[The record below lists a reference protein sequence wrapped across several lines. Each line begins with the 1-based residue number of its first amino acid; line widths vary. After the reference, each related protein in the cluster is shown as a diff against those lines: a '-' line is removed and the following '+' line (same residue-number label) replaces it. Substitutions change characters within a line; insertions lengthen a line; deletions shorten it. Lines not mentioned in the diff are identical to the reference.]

1 MKNLLFFSITL
12 LLAFSVSTATNRFM
26 AAQDPVP
33 SGDERTV
40 RPQRDQ
46 FADFD
51 IRADVE
57 RSLERADRIA
67 VRRERSVSFDGRGA
81 RLFRERPGTTVR
93 WSSLSQGP
101 SRLSNIA
108 RGLSEPSAGRPDL
121 IARGFL
127 RENRDLFRL
136 DDSEISG
143 LVIAGYDRTA
153 HNGLTHV
160 RFQQR
165 IDGID
170 IFQGEYAIHVSG
182 TGAVISADG
191 ELFAGTAQPSG
202 GAKIAAEEAVRI
214 GAGKVGRDL
223 RGTLA
228 PVGAAAGRQQKQR
241 FRASAGT
248 FAEDPEIRLVYFP
261 LAGGTL
267 RRAWEMTLRMN
278 DSPDAWLLLIDA
290 ETGSLL
296 YRYNLTWYCF
306 DDHSAPAAYGPA
318 RAFETTVATMIQG
331 QSNSPH
337 GPVFTRES
345 PRPNLPVTSNSP
357 PVVDR
362 VDVPFVPTQFLGA
375 TIYPQSDPHYDWWNG
390 QPKTGLT
397 SNNTDTYLDRN
408 ADNTPDSP
416 RLTAADGNFTYPLDL
431 SLAPTT
437 QDNQNAAQ
445 VNLFYWVNRYH
456 DILYHFGFTESAGN
470 FQSNNFNLGGLGNDP
485 IRAEAQDG
493 SGTNNANYSG
503 SRDGTTARIQ
513 MYLWSGS
520 PQLDGDLDQGIII
533 HELTHGLSTRL
544 VGNGTGLT
552 GLQGRGMGEGWSDYF
567 GLALLREESDDLKGN
582 YAVGQYAVS
591 NFTRGIRRYP
601 YSTNKQVYPLNYGD
615 ISINTAVHPVG
626 EIWCNTLLEM
636 RAELIGGSGWQEG
649 HRQSI
654 QLVVDG
660 LKLAPTAP
668 SFLDAR
674 DAILLADKVNN
685 NGSNQCSIWK
695 AFSKHGMGYSAST
708 LGTNDGNPIESFD
721 MPAFCSDLGI
731 VSLGRKIYL
740 NGETVDIAVG
750 DRNATGPIKVE
761 VRSSATNDV
770 EMLTLTPDA
779 LYASNYLAGIQLTSG
794 PAIPGDGKLQGSFR
808 LQDRIL
814 VRYIDANNGAGTSVQ
829 VTAEAAAGGENS
841 IFDDDVESGNR
852 GWSATGTPVNS
863 WAITEQKSSSGKRSW
878 TDSPAGNYA
887 DRQDTSLVS
896 PLLDLSNADGVTLQ
910 FTHSFAF
917 ESGFDYGLVEFSTD
931 DGDNWTRI
939 AAFNGIQASFVRDSV
954 RIDALNGRSRARI
967 RFRIKSDEN
976 LNFDGWHIDDIRV
989 IVRSGD
995 GSIVPPPDALAPVI
1009 LSLSPAFGPPE
1020 GGTSVTI
1027 SGINFTEESDQ
1038 KVFFDGQAGTGL
1050 QIVNS
1055 STVRVKTPAH
1065 GAGTVGVTVTTRNGT
1080 ANLFPAFTYHINGS
1094 QAPTPQILS
1103 LYPTTG
1109 SRSGGTI
1116 VTVNGNGFTPETT
1129 VRFGAQT
1136 AAVTFISPFLIAAT
1150 APATGSTGPVNLTVS
1165 NGTGLEAAL
1174 NGGFTYVDP
1183 TPPSGQ
1189 LRTLNGG
1196 EILFAGSTRTILW
1209 NASDNRA
1216 IVKQKL
1222 ALKKN
1227 GAAGTTAIAEF
1238 LEGSA
1243 RSFNWNIPANIEQ
1256 SDQYRIQL
1264 TVTDDE
1270 GAQTVVESASDITIG
1285 KRWMSQIDSTLS
1297 VQRPAGGTDGKYIY
1311 IFGGRATGNSSTT
1324 ISTVQ
1329 RYDPATKTWSTSD
1342 VAPMI
1347 TGLNAA
1353 KAAYHNGKFYIP
1365 GGINQQVQ
1373 ISSSHQEYDV
1383 ATNTWR
1389 ALSPAPSILFL
1400 YGLSVDQSS
1409 GLIYKTGGI
1418 EGTLAVSDFHVY
1430 NIATGQWTVLPSMP
1444 TARFAHDS
1452 VIHNGKIYVAAG
1464 NGTTGGLLSAE
1475 AFDIAA
1481 GKWSSLA
1488 PHSIARQYHTSAVA
1502 QGADG
1507 RSYWL
1512 LIGGEDPSTGAPL
1525 RKIEAYDFA
1534 ADKWIVL
1541 DGSFDLPTARTR
1553 LTSAVLDGSVYAM
1566 SGAIPATSGTINSDL
1581 VESMSLTQIAP
1592 GSPDQPPVL
1601 TVPAGEQIAVAGIP
1615 LAFGVAAQDLGSSI
1629 PVTVTATGLPDG
1641 ANFNYA
1647 NLTNN
1652 SGLGTVN
1659 WTPGGADTGRA
1670 WVVNFTATDGN
1681 LTETKSV
1688 VLRVVSAGTSTA
1700 VNAADFRFG
1709 PLASNSIAALFG
1721 TDLAVRTES
1730 ARSNPL
1736 PFSVAG
1742 TEATIN
1748 GLPVPLFFVSPN
1760 QINFA
1765 VPQLLANGPATMIVK
1780 SPAGMYSVAQLT
1792 IASAA
1797 PALFT
1802 ANASGRGDAVAQ
1814 ATTDGISYQ
1823 QQPFDVTVNG
1833 SPNVLVLY
1841 GTGIRNAQA
1850 SDPFDSN
1857 GVAES
1862 VQVTI
1867 GGVPATVLYAGA
1879 QGSFSGLD
1887 QINLIIPPALAGGSE
1902 RSVEIRLS
1910 VNGVEAN
1917 AVTIVIR

>member
-1 MKNLLFFSITL
+1 MKNLLLFSISL
-12 LLAFSVSTATNRFM
+12 LLVFSVSTATNRFI
-26 AAQDPVP
+26 AAQEPVS
-33 SGDERTV
+33 SGEERTT
-40 RPQRDQ
+40 QRDR
-46 FADFD
+46 FVDYD

-67 VRRERSVSFDGRGA
+67 VRRERSVRFDGRGA
-81 RLFRERPGTTVR
+81 RLFRDRPGTTVR

-101 SRLSNIA
+101 SRLSNIV

-136 DDSEISG
+136 DDAEISG
-143 LVIAGYDRTA
+143 LVVAGYDRTA

-182 TGAVISADG
+182 TGAVISTDG
-191 ELFAGTAQPSG
+191 EIFAGATQPSG
-202 GAKIAAEEAVRI
+202 GVRIAAEEAVRL

-223 RGTLA
+223 RGPLA
-228 PVGAAAGRQQKQR
+228 PVAAAEGRQQKQR

-278 DSPDAWLLLIDA
+278 GTPDAWLMLIDA

-306 DDHSAPAAYGPA
+306 DDHSAPEAYGPA
-318 RAFETTVATMIQG
+318 RAFRSTVATMIQG
-331 QSNSPH
+331 QNNSPH

-362 VDVPFVPTQFLGA
+362 VDVPFTPTQFLGA
-375 TIYPQSDPHYDWWNG
+375 TIYPQTDPHYDWWNG

-416 RLTAADGNFTYPLDL
+416 RLTATDGNFTFPLDL
-431 SLAPTT
+431 SQAPTT

-513 MYLWSGS
+513 MFLWSGS

-567 GLALLREESDDLKGN
+567 GLALLREESDDLNGN
-582 YAVGQYAVS
+582 YAVGQYAVN

-626 EIWCNTLLEM
+626 EIWCNTLMEM

-660 LKLAPTAP
+660 LKLAPAAP

-685 NGSNQCSIWK
+685 NGSNQCRIWK

-740 NGETVDIAVG
+740 NGETVDISVG

-794 PAIPGDGKLQGSFR
+794 PAIPGDGRLQGSFR

-814 VRYIDANNGAGTSVQ
+814 VRYIDANNGAGNSVQ

-917 ESGFDYGLVEFSTD
+917 ESDYDYGLVEFSTD

-939 AAFNGIQASFVRDSV
+939 AAFNGVQTSFVRDSV

-1027 SGINFTEESDQ
+1027 SGINFTEESDL
-1038 KVFFDGQAGTGL
+1038 KVFFDGLAGAGL

-1065 GAGTVGVTVTTRNGT
+1065 GAGTVGVTVSTRNGT
-1080 ANLFPAFTYHINGS
+1080 ANMIPAFTYHINGS
-1094 QAPTPQILS
+1094 QAPMPRIMS
-1103 LYPTTG
+1103 LYPSTG
-1109 SRSGGTI
+1109 SRSGGSI
-1116 VTVNGNGFTPETT
+1116 VTINGSGFTPETT

-1136 AAVTFISPFLIAAT
+1136 AAVAFVSPSLIAAT
-1150 APATGSTGPVNLTVS
+1150 APSTGSIGPVNLTVS

-1189 LRTLNGG
+1189 LLTLNGG
-1196 EILFAGSTRTILW
+1196 ETLFAGSIRTILW
-1209 NASDNRA
+1209 NAADNRA

-1227 GAAGTTAIAEF
+1227 GAAGTTAIAEV

-1264 TVTDDE
+1264 TLTDDE

-1285 KRWMSQIDSTLS
+1285 KRWIKGIDSPLS

-1329 RYDPATKTWSTSD
+1329 RYDPTTKTWSTGD
-1342 VAPMI
+1342 VAQMI

-1373 ISSSHQEYDV
+1373 ISSVHQEYDV
-1383 ATNTWR
+1383 ATNTWKT
-1389 ALSPAPSILFL
+1389 LSPAPTILFL
-1400 YGLSVDQSS
+1400 YGLSVDHSS

-1444 TARFAHDS
+1444 TARFAHDT
-1452 VIHNGKIYVAAG
+1452 VIHNGKVYVAAG
-1464 NGTTGGLLSAE
+1464 NGTTGGLLSAQ
-1475 AFDIAA
+1475 AFDIAS

-1488 PHSIARQYHTSAVA
+1488 SHSIARQYHTSAVA
-1502 QGADG
+1502 QGVDG

-1512 LIGGEDPSTGAPL
+1512 LIGGEDPSTGTPL
-1525 RKIEAYDFA
+1525 RSIEAYDFT

-1566 SGAIPATSGTINSDL
+1566 SGAIPATSGTVNSDL
-1581 VESMSLTQIAP
+1581 VERMSLTQIAP

-1615 LAFGVAAQDLGSSI
+1615 LAFGVEAQDLGSSV
-1629 PVTVTATGLPDG
+1629 PVTVTATGLPDA

-1652 SGLGTVN
+1652 SGQGIVN
-1659 WTPGGADTGRA
+1659 WTPGEADTGRA
-1670 WVVNFTATDGN
+1670 WIVNFTATDGN

-1688 VLRVVSAGTSTA
+1688 VIRVVSASASTA

-1709 PLASNSIAALFG
+1709 PVASNSIAALFG

-1765 VPQLLANGPATMIVK
+1765 VPQLLANGPATMIIK
-1780 SPAGMYSVAQLT
+1780 SPAGLFSVAQLT

-1802 ANASGRGDAVAQ
+1802 ANATGRGDAVAQ
-1814 ATTDGISYQ
+1814 ATTDGISYRL
-1823 QQPFDVTVNG
+1823 QPFDVTVNG

-1850 SDPFDSN
+1850 SNPFDSN

-1862 VQVTI
+1862 VQATI

-1887 QINLIIPPALAGGSE
+1887 QINLIIPPALAGGPE

-1910 VNGVEAN
+1910 VNGIDAN